1 MKSWSRLGQTGSGFS
16 YHILNQEVIAII
28 FRCKENELDLGQ
40 VIDEVSP
47 RTKAGTG
54 LDDWYNG
61 TLTILVGLAAFNK

>member
-1 MKSWSRLGQTGSGFS
+1 MYEILEPTWTNWVRI
-16 YHILNQEVIAII
+16 YLNQEVIAII
-28 FRCKENELDLGQ
+28 KRCKENELDLGQ